1 MSTHKINQI
10 KVRFLLVL
18 TIIVLSWTFFQSA
31 PATLFDSATT
41 NHIPAAQIAD
51 GGHAIDVG

>member
-10 KVRFLLVL
+10 KVRVLLVL
-18 TIIVLSWTFFQSA
+18 TIIVLSWTFFQIT
-31 PATLFDSATT
+31 PATVTDSVTT
-41 NHIPAAQIAD
+41 NHIPAAEIAD